1 MNDAD
6 PGTALDPGIEPQ
18 GELSAALAQL
28 SAQLPGAVLTD
39 TADVGAFSTDASRA
53 APVGLPAA
61 VVTATSTAH
70 VSTALRW
77 ASRHRVPVSVR
88 GSGTGLTGGAV
99 AYPGGLV
106 ISLARMDSILG
117 VDPANR
123 LARVQAGVITADI
136 DRAAAAHGLMY
147 APDPASYQESTI
159 GGNIATNAGGLRCVK
174 YGVTA
179 DSIAGLE
186 VVLATGE
193 VIRTGGQTR
202 KDVVGYD
209 LTRLFVGS
217 EGTLGVVTAATV
229 RLVPRPTGDTIT
241 FRAAFATLVDAGEAV
256 TAIMRRTTPPDV
268 MELMD
273 RLSVKA
279 VERLQPTGVVI
290 AGAAAVLV
298 GQFIGPGAR
307 ADVVAVAEICR
318 RHQAIDVEQ
327 ADGDVLLE
335 ARRVT
340 GRALSAEG
348 LRVSSD
354 IAVPISRLAD
364 MFAAIERIGGTHGV
378 SIPTFAH
385 AGDGNLHPSVI
396 VDPNDEQERELGE
409 RVLDEVSDAALAL
422 GGTLTGEH
430 GIGSLKRH
438 ALPKQLDAPTLAAHR
453 LVKDAFDPQH
463 ILSPGRGI

>member
-1 MNDAD
+1 V
-6 PGTALDPGIEPQ
+6 
-18 GELSAALAQL
+18 SAAPHLDELVQAM
-28 SAQLPGAVLTD
+28 PGCVLTD
-39 TADVGAFSTDASRA
+39 AVRVAEFSTDASRA
-53 APVGLPAA
+53 ELAGPPAA
-61 VVTATSTAH
+61 VVAASSTQD

-77 ASRHRVPVSVR
+77 ASRYGVPVSVR

-99 AYPGGLV
+99 GYSGGLV
-106 ISLARMDSILG
+106 ISLAAMDAIMGIDAS
-117 VDPANR
+117 NR
-123 LARVQAGVITADI
+123 LADVQAGVITADI
-136 DRAAAAHGLMY
+136 DGAAAEHGLMY
-147 APDPASYQESTI
+147 APDPASYRESTI

-186 VVLATGE
+186 VVLASGE
-193 VIRTGGQTR
+193 VITTGGRTR

-229 RLVPRPTGDTIT
+229 RLQPRPSGDTVT
-241 FRAAFATLVDAGEAV
+241 FRASFPTLVDAGAAV
-256 TAIMRRTTPPDV
+256 TAIMHRPNPPEV

-273 RLSVKA
+273 RLSVQA
-279 VERLQPTGVVI
+279 VERHRPSGGRSI
-290 AGAAAVLV
+290 GAAAAVLV
-298 GQFIGPGAR
+298 GQFIGPRAREEAAEVAELCHRFAATAVDR
-307 ADVVAVAEICR
+307 AD
-318 RHQAIDVEQ
+318 D
-327 ADGDVLLE
+327 DTLLE
-335 ARRVT
+335 SRRVT

-354 IAVPISRLAD
+354 VAVPISRLAE
-364 MFAAIERIGGTHGV
+364 MFAAIEQIGLVHAV
-378 SIPTFAH
+378 VIPTFAH

-396 VDPNDEQERELGE
+396 VDPDDPVARVRGE
-409 RVLDEVSDAALAL
+409 RILDLISDEALAL

-438 ALPKQLDAPTLAAHR
+438 SLPKQLDPATLAAHR

-463 ILSPGRGI
+463 ILSPDRGI